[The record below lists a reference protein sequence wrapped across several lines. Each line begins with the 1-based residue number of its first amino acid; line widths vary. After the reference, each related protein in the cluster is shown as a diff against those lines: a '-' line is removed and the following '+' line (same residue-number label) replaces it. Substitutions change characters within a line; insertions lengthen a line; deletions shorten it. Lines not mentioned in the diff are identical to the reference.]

1 MKACKRSLWLQFIS
15 LSEQFSIE
23 FRKWKSK
30 VKTKTNPSLITRVF
44 PRFKEDARSY
54 FKFSLVSVDVNFVL
68 IDSCEYFG
76 FGFSKVRFRVSWFFD
91 DYSKT
96 SLSKINC
103 NSNIHS
109 FWEKNEGT
117 LESLIEYSIIY
128 THFSYFFVC
137 LFFFLQ
143 GLINLKNYDD
153 RLYVNVD
160 DLAV

>member
-54 FKFSLVSVDVNFVL
+54 LSSHWLVLMLNFVL

-76 FGFSKVRFRVSWFFD
+76 FGFSKVWFRVSWFFD
-91 DYSKT
+91 DYPKT

-109 FWEKNEGT
+109 FWEK
-117 LESLIEYSIIY
+117 
-128 THFSYFFVC
+128 
-137 LFFFLQ
+137 
-143 GLINLKNYDD
+143 K
-153 RLYVNVD
+153 
-160 DLAV
+160 

>member
-1 MKACKRSLWLQFIS
+1 MPDLTLSSHWLV
-15 LSEQFSIE
+15 LM
-23 FRKWKSK
+23 
-30 VKTKTNPSLITRVF
+30 L
-44 PRFKEDARSY
+44 D
-54 FKFSLVSVDVNFVL
+54 FVL

-109 FWEKNEGT
+109 FWEKKWRNPRK
-117 LESLIEYSIIY
+117 LNWVLYNY

-137 LFFFLQ
+137 LFFLQ

-160 DLAV
+160 DLAVWASDFSYRKGWSNEYWSPMTSSSIFLIYFTFGHNFCY

>member
-1 MKACKRSLWLQFIS
+1 MPDLTLSSHWLV
-15 LSEQFSIE
+15 LM
-23 FRKWKSK
+23 
-30 VKTKTNPSLITRVF
+30 L
-44 PRFKEDARSY
+44 D
-54 FKFSLVSVDVNFVL
+54 FVL

-117 LESLIEYSIIY
+117 LESLIEYCIIIPIF
-128 THFSYFFVC
+128 HIFSYVYFFYR
-137 LFFFLQ
+137 
-143 GLINLKNYDD
+143 G
-153 RLYVNVD
+153 
-160 DLAV
+160 